1 MNTLNSC
8 RPRAAVHLKAI
19 LSLILACAATVPL
32 LPINAQEAASKTKQ
46 PRSLSAQ
53 SQRSLELNEQGVA
66 AIKTRDYTRAE
77 TLFSEALSVDSRNI
91 TAVYNLAGMYITNK
105 KEPQA
110 VQLLTKYTH
119 EFPKDAGLQARLGDA
134 YFGSQDPKNAIRA
147 YERALQLDPKNP
159 TVPVRL
165 ATLYA
170 MTNNLSKAASF
181 YEQAIKLDPKDSQSL
196 RNLSSIYLALK
207 KPQQAVSTAKRAL
220 QIAPS
225 PELYVTMG
233 NAYQDLN
240 DPRNALVSFQR
251 AQELGYK
258 DPELA
263 KVIERLATMTG
274 ENKRT

>member
-1 MNTLNSC
+1 
-8 RPRAAVHLKAI
+8 
-19 LSLILACAATVPL
+19 
-32 LPINAQEAASKTKQ
+32 
-46 PRSLSAQ
+46 
-53 SQRSLELNEQGVA
+53 
-66 AIKTRDYTRAE
+66 
-77 TLFSEALSVDSRNI
+77 
-91 TAVYNLAGMYITNK
+91 
-105 KEPQA
+105 
-110 VQLLTKYTH
+110 
-119 EFPKDAGLQARLGDA
+119 
-134 YFGSQDPKNAIRA
+134 
-147 YERALQLDPKNP
+147 
-159 TVPVRL
+159 
-165 ATLYA
+165 